1 MCNFPKHQK
10 LCLHGQNVTSE
21 YGLIIYFC
29 SKHITTRQGKMA
41 FLQGKTSV
49 PRAFTSQRPSRASV
63 VIRAQ
68 AAATTTALN
77 TKRSAE
83 VGWLFVGPG
92 QGDTFFTVENRGRP
106 DCTP

>member
-1 MCNFPKHQK
+1 
-10 LCLHGQNVTSE
+10 
-21 YGLIIYFC
+21 
-29 SKHITTRQGKMA
+29 MA

-92 QGDTFFTVENRGRP
+92 QGDTFLQMRIVAVQIAPLGHP
-106 DCTP
+106 